1 MKNRGI
7 NYNNGILGDV
17 NALESKKGIYNLTK
31 VNTLASAPLFDVV
44 SDAGLY
50 IALDHRQLRS
60 LSKVDSPVLATRA
73 SDSTQQPAEWVRG
86 TFNSKEV
93 QDFSAS
99 ALNFTWYDQSGN
111 GRNFTT
117 PTVAKS
123 PKLVSGGV
131 PHNING
137 RQVTKGNASAQA
149 SIFLNLGTFT
159 FFSGSTL
166 TIILLCTVST
176 DSASRRVFSFT
187 SNGQPTQENKNGGF
201 NLAQTAANTLS
212 LRYTYNTS
220 STGTISIASIPTGA
234 HVVAIRWNGTSV
246 SMRIDNGI
254 WTTNTIAGSSYNF
267 TYMYFLSNYQGTVNS
282 WSNEALAAFYLFSRV
297 LSEDEISYIERD
309 LMNYYKLKK

>member
-7 NYNNGILGDV
+7 NYNNGILGDA
-17 NALESKKGIYNLTK
+17 NALESKKGIYNLAK
-31 VNTLASAPLFDVV
+31 VNTLASAPLFDVI
-44 SDAGLY
+44 SDVGLY

-60 LSKVDSPVLATRA
+60 LSKVASPVLATRA
-73 SDSTQQPAEWVRG
+73 SDSAQQAGEWVRC
-86 TFNSKEV
+86 TFNSKRV
-93 QDFSAS
+93 QDFSSS
-99 ALNFTWYDQSGN
+99 AQNFTWYDQSGN
-111 GRNFTT
+111 GRDFTT
-117 PTVAKS
+117 PSVAKS
-123 PKLVSGGV
+123 PELISGGN

-149 SIFLNLGTFT
+149 SISRFLGTFT

-176 DSASRRVFSFT
+176 DASSRRVFSFT
-187 SNGQPTQENKNGGF
+187 SNGQPTQESNNGGF

-212 LRYTYNTS
+212 LRYTTN
-220 STGTISIASIPTGA
+220 STGTLSISSIPTGP

-246 SMRIDNGI
+246 SMRIDGGA